1 MGEPVTARA
10 RNTSGA
16 ARDKVTINDVAR
28 AAGVSRQTVSNV
40 LNGSGRV
47 GAVARA
53 RVLDVVADVAVTGF
67 GGSISA
73 GLLHP
78 HPTTVVIP
86 VADLAGCVVGRVLA
100 NSTTGR
106 TASKARSSRPR
117 C

>member
-1 MGEPVTARA
+1 VTARA

-67 GGSISA
+67 GAASEASQATVASQAAIASQA
-73 GLLHP
+73 G
-78 HPTTVVIP
+78 
-86 VADLAGCVVGRVLA
+86 GR
-100 NSTTGR
+100 GR
-106 TASKARSSRPR
+106 S
-117 C
+117 